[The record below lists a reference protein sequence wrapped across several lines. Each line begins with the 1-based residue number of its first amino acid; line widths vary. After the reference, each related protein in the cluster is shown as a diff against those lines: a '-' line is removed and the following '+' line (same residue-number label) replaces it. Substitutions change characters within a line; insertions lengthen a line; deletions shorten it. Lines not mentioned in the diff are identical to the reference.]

1 MECNRVQIFRRGY
14 RLDMPATA
22 LLSKLHEVV
31 EKPVRQ
37 ALPARGHSDGN
48 RMHVSHRLGL
58 RNETKQVRD
67 DLGFPAN
74 HERRVSKLV
83 NQERVVQVTDIPRT
97 PEFM

>member
-1 MECNRVQIFRRGY
+1 
-14 RLDMPATA
+14 MPATV

-37 ALPARGHSDGN
+37 VLPPGGHPDGN
-48 RMHVSHRLGL
+48 RMHISNWLGL
-58 RNETKQVRD
+58 RDKSKQVSH
-67 DLGFPAN
+67 DLGSVSN

-83 NQERVVQVTDIPRT
+83 NQARVVQVAGVPRS